1 MNKYAKLV
9 NFNLSEYCESF
20 CAVLENTQ
28 AFEQELKA
36 LCKQNEIDLY
46 ADSKL
51 KMTSVLINDIKMKL
65 KLDEQKV
72 EVAKQIIDARN
83 KLVHSF
89 FINPTEC
96 IKSININGITLSF
109 DYQEFFYLINT
120 LLFEIRDFFGN
131 ISDKTHRPNYID
143 GDYNPI
149 DN

>member
-28 AFEQELKA
+28 AFEQELKT

-46 ADSKL
+46 ADSRL

-89 FINPTEC
+89 F
-96 IKSININGITLSF
+96 
-109 DYQEFFYLINT
+109 YQP
-120 LLFEIRDFFGN
+120 FGM
-131 ISDKTHRPNYID
+131 Y
-143 GDYNPI
+143 
-149 DN
+149 

>member
-72 EVAKQIIDARN
+72 EVRLLN
-83 KLVHSF
+83 LVRTLLSLF
-89 FINPTEC
+89 FIIFQYKQAYFEC
-96 IKSININGITLSF
+96 L
-109 DYQEFFYLINT
+109 
-120 LLFEIRDFFGN
+120 
-131 ISDKTHRPNYID
+131 
-143 GDYNPI
+143 
-149 DN
+149 